1 MNLAERVL
9 AGDRLALSRLLS
21 LLEMESPHGA
31 EALARLFPHT
41 GAAHRIGITGP
52 PGSGKSSLVNQL
64 ARAYRQSKA
73 GDARRVAIVAVDP
86 SSPYSGGAILGDR
99 IRMRDLS
106 GDPDVFI
113 RSMASRGALG
123 GLAHTTSSLVDALD
137 AAGFDP
143 VLIET
148 VGAGQAEMEVARM
161 AHTTLVVEA
170 PGLGDEIQ
178 SIKAGILEAADI
190 VVVNKGDLPGADHAL
205 RALQVAMEMGI
216 AVSEQIS
223 ADLLPGVKPGAR
235 GWRVPVLTTVATTGE
250 GIDQL
255 LAALQSH
262 RQHLSLSGGL
272 AERERSRMRAEI
284 ESILQERLIVRFLGG
299 QRNGRYESLVEQA
312 VLRRKSPRQVVAEL
326 LAGETG

>member
-1 MNLAERVL
+1 MTLAERVL

-21 LLEMESPHGA
+21 RLETESPEGA

-41 GAAHRIGITGP
+41 GMAHRIGITGP
-52 PGSGKSSLVNQL
+52 PGCGKSSLVNQL
-64 ARAYRQSKA
+64 ARAYRQPQT
-73 GDARRVAIVAVDP
+73 GGARRVAIVAVDP

-99 IRMRDLS
+99 IRMRDLA

-143 VLIET
+143 ILIET

-178 SIKAGILEAADI
+178 AIKAGILEAADI
-190 VVVNKGDLPGADHAL
+190 VVVNKGDLPGADQAMS
-205 RALQVAMEMGI
+205 ALQAAIELGVAVAGDTSPDWQHGMR
-216 AVSEQIS
+216 
-223 ADLLPGVKPGAR
+223 PGAR
-235 GWRVPVLTTVATTGE
+235 GWRTPVLTTVATTGE
-250 GIDQL
+250 GIDL
-255 LAALQSH
+255 LRAALESH
-262 RQHLSLSGGL
+262 RHHLRSSGGL
-272 AERERSRMRAEI
+272 AERERSRMRTEI
-284 ESILQERLIVRFLGG
+284 ESILQERLIEEFLVRQG
-299 QRNGRYESLVEQA
+299 NGRFELLVEQA
-312 VLRRKSPRQVVAEL
+312 VQHHKSPRQVVTEL
-326 LAGETG
+326 LAGESG